1 MTTNND
7 HSPTQLP
14 RLRLTKGADRRL
26 QSGHLWIYSNEIDN
40 QATPLRTF
48 TAGQQVGV
56 ETQHGKLLGTAYI
69 NPNSLLC
76 GRLLTRDS
84 EAFGQPQ
91 LVARLRAALQMRE
104 RFFAEPFYRL
114 VYGES
119 DLLPGLVVDR
129 FGPHLVAQFNTAG
142 MDAMREPVVAALLEV
157 MQPESIL
164 LRNDSGIR
172 ELEGLPSEVLVAHG
186 EPPETVEL
194 TENGVR
200 FRVPLRTGQK
210 TGWYYDQRPNR
221 AWLRNIVHD
230 RSVLDVFSYI
240 GSFGVQAG
248 AFGAKSVCCIDAS
261 EQALVQAREN
271 AALNN
276 FKGDFSTL
284 HGDAFDQL
292 RALRTANQHFDVVI
306 VDPPAFVKK
315 KKDLPKGA
323 AAYRRINEIAMELL
337 NPDGL
342 LIASSC
348 SMHLPTEELIKA
360 LRAGAQRTGRH
371 VQLLAE
377 GMQGVDHPVHPSIPE
392 TRYLK
397 ALLARVV

>member
-1 MTTNND
+1 MNAVQSSD
-7 HSPTQLP
+7 SLP
-14 RLRLTKGADRRL
+14 RLRLMRGADRRL

-40 QATPLRTF
+40 QATPLRSF
-48 TAGQQVGV
+48 TAGQQVAV
-56 ETQHGKLLGTAYI
+56 ETEHRKLLGSAYI

-76 GRLLTRDS
+76 ARLLTRDA
-84 EAFGQPQ
+84 ETFGQQQ

-104 RFFAEPFYRL
+104 RFFAEPYYRL

-129 FGPHLVAQFNTAG
+129 FGPHLVVQLNTAG
-142 MDAMREPVVAALLEV
+142 MDAMREQVVAALLEV

-172 ELEGLPSEVLVAHG
+172 ELEGLPSEVVVAHG
-186 EPPETVEL
+186 APPEFVEM

-200 FRVPLRTGQK
+200 FRAPLRTGQK
-210 TGWYYDQRPNR
+210 TGWFYDQRPNR
-221 AWLRNIVHD
+221 AWLRGVSTG

-248 AFGAKSVCCIDAS
+248 AFGAKSVCCVDAS
-261 EQALVQAREN
+261 EQALLQAQEN
-271 AALNN
+271 AVLNN
-276 FKGDFSTL
+276 FKGDFSTMQ
-284 HGDAFDQL
+284 GDAFDVL
-292 RALRTANQHFDVVI
+292 RALRTDNRHFDIVI

-348 SMHLPTEELIKA
+348 SMHLPVEELVDA
-360 LRAGAQRTGRH
+360 LRSGAQRTGRH

-377 GMQGVDHPVHPSIPE
+377 GMQGIDHPVHPAIPE

-397 ALLARVV
+397 ALLARVA